1 MHARLCVDK
10 SMSESQDWAFP
21 AELQPSPDEVG
32 FDLRR
37 ALDAVVSL
45 RSEVPEDAFT
55 ASILGT
61 ERTGSGVI
69 IREDGLVLTIGYLIT
84 EAESI
89 WVTTNG
95 GAVVAGHPL
104 AYDVATGFGLVQPLG
119 RFDAPTLPRGDSA
132 ASVVGEDVVVIG
144 YGGRVHALKAHLVAK
159 REFAGYWEYVLDEA
173 LFTAPPHPQWGG
185 AALVGP
191 KGDLL
196 GIGSLLVQEV
206 FDGEPLQGNMFVPI
220 DLLAPILDEMLKFGA
235 PARPPRPWLGMYTSE
250 AGQRLIVSG
259 LAKGAPADSAGM
271 QLGDVVLEVAGERV
285 TGLADLFRKVWRLGA
300 AGVEVPLTV
309 ARDSGLAQL
318 RVRSANRSDFLKK
331 PPLQ

>member
-1 MHARLCVDK
+1 MA
-10 SMSESQDWAFP
+10 ESQDWAFP
-21 AELQPSPDEVG
+21 AEFQPSPDEVD
-32 FDLRR
+32 FDLKR

-84 EAESI
+84 EADSI
-89 WVTTNG
+89 WLTTNG

-119 RFDAPTLPRGDSA
+119 RIDAPTLPRGDSA
-132 ASVVGEDVVVIG
+132 ASVIGEDVVVIG

-185 AALVGP
+185 SALVGP
-191 KGDLL
+191 KGELL
-196 GIGSLLVQEV
+196 GVGSLLVQEV

-220 DLLAPILDEMLKFGA
+220 DLLAPILDDMLKFGA

-259 LAKGAPADSAGM
+259 LAKGAPAYSAGV

-285 TGLADLFRKVWRLGA
+285 TGLADLFRKVWRLGS
-300 AGVEVPLTV
+300 AGVEVPLTM

-318 RVRSANRSDFLKK
+318 RVRSANRNDFLKK